1 MFLNE
6 LHNNEVFWIAS
17 SIRKLHMYVTNV
29 FYFLLVFIIFATSTH
44 ANEKAAEV
52 SADHADEVLEE
63 EVTVTGTY
71 IRRSVHD
78 MPSPLTVLDE
88 TDIGT
93 LAANDIKDII
103 QTLSFNSGSLGL
115 SSSSWV
121 GDDGS
126 SGNASIN
133 LRNLGNGATLV
144 LINGRR
150 AVSTNYDDNG
160 GGYVDI
166 QGLLPNIALERIEVV
181 KDGASALYGADAV
194 AGVVNFLTHKAFR
207 GVELQ
212 IDLSSDYE
220 TWKQQDHM
228 LSVLVGTGHSDVHV
242 LLSGSFL
249 ERGSLTYGDRYDR
262 FGRSGL
268 SSFGQPGRYVP
279 LHADDVATPVES
291 NYWWPQGGADPQS
304 FSGSLPDLECEKVAA
319 EDGLKGTLGIHPD
332 FPHICVY
339 DYSSF
344 FSIVQPETQ
353 GKIYSDMS
361 WQITPMT
368 ELYGSVSYSRLKS
381 SNNNS
386 LYPHVRYAILPE
398 HHFGLQLDAARR
410 GFAPVP
416 YQAMQ
421 RLLGGTENSSYDD
434 RPLNTVARVDRT
446 NKRLVLGSRSVV
458 QFFDRDWSID
468 KNIIFSQQRRNW
480 NLPTDTLWSRME
492 LAFEGFGGPNC
503 DSSADTPGPGSG
515 NLGTGSCYYYNSFQT
530 SVYDPVTGEKWDAS
544 NTSLWAADPTITIAE
559 AARKYQNPRELLQW
573 LHGTF
578 RASSNVEQ
586 LVLDYTM
593 SSSLFEVIHG
603 LASLAAGGQY
613 RRDSTQVD
621 YNQES
626 NAFNYSFLTGDRDWN
641 NRIRSWS
648 LFFEIL
654 IPVVER
660 VKLTAAI
667 RYENI
672 ETFDLDTVD
681 PKLSLLV
688 QPNESLI
695 FRFSWGT
702 SFKVGSLLQTGGSR
716 TLFRNSS
723 DPFSNAP
730 SLAYRASAATGN
742 PNLKPEIAD
751 VFNVGISWEPEFL
764 QGLNIDFDF
773 YGYDYSELIVRE
785 GHQELIDRDNAL
797 RCPNGVNNDPEA
809 GPLCGVWDHNG
820 DGIVTVFSIGEGLPD
835 KVVRREDGY
844 LVRTEASYFN
854 APSLKTSGLDFTVTY
869 QWHTDDYGDF
879 KVATSASKTFSYD
892 IVLANGQ
899 SIDGLGSRN
908 VTNSIGRSMPAY
920 RSYSSLTWS
929 HKNHFVALSVQT
941 ISSYDDDSMQS
952 RFLGAYIG
960 YAESIDS
967 MTTMNIQ
974 YRMRFESFISLSGV
988 SQLTLGIKN
997 LFNQEPPLVQVDGAF
1012 DYYTHDA
1019 RGRIYYVRY
1028 RLSQ

>member
-1 MFLNE
+1 
-6 LHNNEVFWIAS
+6 
-17 SIRKLHMYVTNV
+17 MYVTNV
-29 FYFLLVFIIFATSTH
+29 FYFLLVFIIFATGTH

-52 SADHADEVLEE
+52 SAEHADEVLEE
-63 EVTVTGTY
+63 VIVTGTY

-78 MPSPLTVLDE
+78 MPAPLTVLDE
-88 TDIGT
+88 TDIST

-103 QTLSFNSGSLGL
+103 QTLSLNSGSLGL
-115 SSSSWV
+115 SSSNWV

-150 AVSTNYDDNG
+150 AVNTNYDNNG
-160 GGYVDI
+160 SGYVDI

-212 IDLSSDYE
+212 IDWSSDYE

-228 LSVLVGTGHSDVHV
+228 LSVLVGTGRSDVHV

-291 NYWWPQGGADPQS
+291 NYWWPQGGVDPQS

-319 EDGLKGTLGIHPD
+319 EDGPKGTLGIHPD

-434 RPLNTVARVDRT
+434 RPLNTVARVGRT
-446 NKRLVLGSRSVV
+446 NKKLVLGSRSVV
-458 QFFDRDWSID
+458 QFFDRNWSID

-480 NLPTDTLWSRME
+480 NFPTDTLWSRME

-503 DSSADTPGPGSG
+503 DSSADTPGSG

-530 SVYDPVTGEKWDAS
+530 SVYDPVTGEKWDTF

-559 AARKYQNPRELLQW
+559 ATRKYQNPRELLQW

-593 SSSLFEVIHG
+593 SSSLFEVTHG
-603 LASLAAGGQY
+603 LVSLAAGGQY
-613 RRDSTQVD
+613 RHDSTQVD
-621 YNQES
+621 YNQDF

-660 VKLTAAI
+660 VQLTAAI

-688 QPNESLI
+688 QPNESLT

-742 PNLKPEIAD
+742 PSLKPEIAD

-773 YGYDYSELIVRE
+773 YGYAYSELIVRE

-869 QWHTDDYGDF
+869 QWHTDYYGDF
-879 KVATSASKTFSYD
+879 KVATSASKAFSYD

-929 HKNHFVALSVQT
+929 HKDHFAALSVQT

-967 MTTMNIQ
+967 MTTVNIQ